1 MNWYCNIRI
10 IPLYIFIIYIRSFTF
25 TIYSVIY
32 MSISFYICQD
42 ISSELGLLSI
52 IGKSEYYKY
61 IDKY

>member
-1 MNWYCNIRI
+1 MYI
-10 IPLYIFIIYIRSFTF
+10 ITFTF
-25 TIYSVIY
+25 TIYMLLY

-52 IGKSEYYKY
+52 IGNSEYYKN